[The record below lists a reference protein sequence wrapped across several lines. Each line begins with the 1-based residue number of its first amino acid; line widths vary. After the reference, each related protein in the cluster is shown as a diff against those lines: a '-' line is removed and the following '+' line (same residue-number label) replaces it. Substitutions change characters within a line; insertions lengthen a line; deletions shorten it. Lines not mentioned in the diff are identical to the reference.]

1 MKKFVLVILTFI
13 FFVFSKAC
21 TTFVLNDGG
30 HYYFGRNYDWVT
42 GNGMVM
48 TNARNVK
55 KFSAASGTQLS
66 WTSKF
71 GSITFNQYGKEFP
84 TGGMNEKG
92 LVVELMWLEGSKFP
106 AADHR
111 PALNVLQWL
120 QYQLDNHASIDE
132 VIASDKTIRITAEG
146 TPLHYL
152 VADSSGRTATIEF
165 LHGKMVVH
173 QGASLDFAV
182 LTNSVY
188 SESVSQTKEIIQ
200 ENRAI
205 NLADNSLRRFAQTCS
220 MIQQF
225 KSSGQQALDY
235 SFSILNKVSQGGYT
249 KWSIVYDITARQ
261 IHFITSEN
269 KNRRTVAFND
279 FSFDCTAPSLTI
291 DMNDQGSGQ
300 IAKNFKNL
308 SFDLNKNL
316 VEVSVKQSSSLINIP
331 AAAVLETVSFYRKTS
346 CTTVKN

>member
-1 MKKFVLVILTFI
+1 MRLPFLIALLLTISTFDTEACFILFARDGNRVLVANHEDWT
-13 FFVFSKAC
+13 AH
-21 TTFVLNDGG
+21 DGAMRLIPPAA
-30 HYYFGRNYDWVT
+30 GRY
-42 GNGMVM
+42 
-48 TNARNVK
+48 
-55 KFSAASGTQLS
+55 
-66 WTSKF
+66 
-71 GSITFNQYGKEFP
+71 GSIIFTFSSEGWAQ
-84 TGGMNEKG
+84 GGMNEKG